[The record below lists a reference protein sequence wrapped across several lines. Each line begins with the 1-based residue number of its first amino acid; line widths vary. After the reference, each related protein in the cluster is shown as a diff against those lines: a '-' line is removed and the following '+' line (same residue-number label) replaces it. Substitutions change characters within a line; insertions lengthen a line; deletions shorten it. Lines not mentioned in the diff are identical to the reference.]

1 MSKFDSTNCAGWMTW
16 GEWGEC
22 EFKEKRQEN
31 DPTLLGQA
39 LAEISV
45 EDYNKKEIKKSH
57 SPF

>member
-22 EFKEKRQEN
+22 NFKEKRQEN

-39 LAEISV
+39 LAEISA
-45 EDYNKKEIKKSH
+45 
-57 SPF
+57 